1 MMIRVAGVASCV
13 FLLAAGCATGGPGHG
28 AGQGPDGQLD
38 GRTFLS
44 TAVTESGVPR
54 PLVEGSRIRIAFNK
68 GQVHADAGCNQLSG
82 PYTVDGSALVVNEL
96 AMTEMACQPSERMDQ
111 DTWLGALLSSRPTI
125 NVRGDTLVIANNTSE
140 VTMVDRE
147 VADPDRAL
155 VGPRWRVESL
165 IAGDAVS
172 STPGDAE
179 AHVTFSADGRVT
191 GSTGCNQFGGV
202 YAATAGSITFSQIFT
217 TKKAC
222 FGGANLLES
231 AVTVLFDGRPVP
243 YRIDADQMT
252 LTYANGTG
260 GLQLRAVA

>member
-1 MMIRVAGVASCV
+1 MIRVASVVSCICV
-13 FLLAAGCATGGPGHG
+13 LAAGCASGGPGSRTS
-28 AGQGPDGQLD
+28 QGPGAEID

-44 TAVTESGVPR
+44 TAVVENGTAR
-54 PLVEGSRIRIAFNK
+54 PLVEGSRIRIRFDN
-68 GQVHADAGCNQLSG
+68 GRLNADAGCNQLSG

-96 AMTEMACQPSERMDQ
+96 AMTEMACQPPERMDQ
-111 DTWLGALLSSRPTI
+111 DTWLAGLLNSRPTI
-125 NVRGDTLVIANNTSE
+125 NVSGDTLVLTNGMSE
-140 VTMVDRE
+140 VTMADRE
-147 VADPDRAL
+147 VVDPDRAL

-172 STPGDAE
+172 SIPGDAE
-179 AHVTFSADGRVT
+179 AYLMFSADGRLT
-191 GSTGCNQFGGV
+191 GYTGCNQFGGA
-202 YAATAGSITFSQIFT
+202 YAATAGSITFGQVAM